1 MQTRV
6 MLVDETPER
15 AEWIQ
20 AALAEAGCEVVALDG
35 LANLYQEVTD
45 REPDVVI
52 IEAGSGRRDILEHLA
67 HRRGRFPRPVL
78 LFSHDNAPEAM
89 RQAVRAGVSA
99 YAAQDL
105 SAQTIR
111 SIIAVAVAQFEEYEA
126 LQQRLA
132 SSESKLADQKLLEQA
147 KCLLMERHAISEK
160 NAYGLLRS
168 AAMERSVKLTEVAR
182 IVLKARAATPL

>member
-1 MQTRV
+1 MTTRV
-6 MLVDETPER
+6 LLVDETPDRAER
-15 AEWIQ
+15 ARE
-20 AALAEAGCEVVALDG
+20 ALCQAGCEVIAADG
-35 LANLYQEVTD
+35 VSDLYQQVSD
-45 REPDVVI
+45 LQPDVVI

-67 HRRGRFPRPVL
+67 HRPGRYPRPVL

-89 RQAVRAGVSA
+89 RKAVRAGISA

-105 SAQTIR
+105 SAEAIR

-132 SSESKLADQKLLEQA
+132 GAESRLADQKLLERA

-160 NAYGLLRS
+160 DAHGLIRKAS
-168 AAMERSVKLTEVAR
+168 MDNSISMADVAR
-182 IVLKARAATPL
+182 TLIRARAPA